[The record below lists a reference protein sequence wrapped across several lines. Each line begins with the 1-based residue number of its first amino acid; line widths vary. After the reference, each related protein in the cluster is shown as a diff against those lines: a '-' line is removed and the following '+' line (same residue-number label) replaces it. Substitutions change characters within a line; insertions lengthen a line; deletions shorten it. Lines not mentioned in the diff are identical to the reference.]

1 MLSLWLLSN
10 SSSTD
15 ARNVGLAA
23 GLALLIFSILGKQ
36 DKPDPY
42 KSAE

>member
-23 GLALLIFSILGKQ
+23 WLGLLVFSILGIQ
-36 DKPDPY
+36 DKPGPY